1 MNNRAPALFPE
12 AGGSDDGW
20 LPANTGPGCLD
31 GDNITPGS
39 VGIIVGGEYPKC
51 GIVVLRR
58 PPMYVRSWPILL
70 KNSFGLSAG
79 CFPLKNRAQECLQ
92 IKISVEFRKAD
103 YSRALSIFRCRV
115 FQHNRPNQE
124 IQ

>member
-31 GDNITPGS
+31 GDNITPGL
-39 VGIIVGGEYPKC
+39 VDIIVGGEYPKC

-58 PPMYVRSWPILL
+58 PPMYVRSWPIVL
-70 KNSFGLSAG
+70 KNSAPENRQRTRASA
-79 CFPLKNRAQECLQ
+79 LRN
-92 IKISVEFRKAD
+92 ST
-103 YSRALSIFRCRV
+103 
-115 FQHNRPNQE
+115 E
-124 IQ
+124 ILI

>member
-20 LPANTGPGCLD
+20 LPANTGPGGLD

-39 VGIIVGGEYPKC
+39 DDIIVGGEYSKC

-58 PPMYVRSWPILL
+58 PPMYSRSWPVKPVYISTSGRPCLAGNGRLL
-70 KNSFGLSAG
+70 PDSG
-79 CFPLKNRAQECLQ
+79 P
-92 IKISVEFRKAD
+92 I
-103 YSRALSIFRCRV
+103 Y
-115 FQHNRPNQE
+115 
-124 IQ
+124 